1 MDEEAVPKL
10 TVLGFEIIF
19 LAILVFIF
27 NQFIGDL
34 VLSVSAG
41 LITISLLTT
50 VLAFEETLGITLM
63 IFVFALVFLSIVLGS
78 ILVGLFLSSVLMA
91 AFVLINVLSH

>member
-10 TVLGFEIIF
+10 AVLGFVIIF
-19 LAILVFIF
+19 LVILVFIF

-41 LITISLLTT
+41 LISISLLTT
-50 VLAFEETLGITLM
+50 VLAFEETIGITLM

-78 ILVGLFLSSVLMA
+78 IVVGLFLSSVLMA